1 MAALAHSLLNQELEL
16 EQQNVVVV
24 GVKLAV
30 SSVEIVVAVVEA
42 VYFVDVVGSLVVVVV
57 KLAVP
62 AVEMFAVVAEVQA
75 VYTVAFLAVVEMFA
89 DV

>member
-1 MAALAHSLLNQELEL
+1 MAALAHSLLNQK
-16 EQQNVVVV
+16 QIVGHVVD
-24 GVKLAV
+24 VKLAV
-30 SSVEIVVAVVEA
+30 SSVEIVVAVVEV
-42 VYFVDVVGSLVVVVV
+42 VYFVDVVGSLVVVV

-62 AVEMFAVVAEVQA
+62 AVEMFAVVVEVQA